1 MTNKRMMEIWNEIL
15 EKECGCYAD
24 ELGNRPCEYDE
35 TICQKCLH
43 PTISALFEQKW
54 KREVEKSTNT
64 FEVTISDSVTYEFD
78 ADNEDEAI
86 FLALEWYS
94 ERNPKI
100 ELTKKA

>member
-1 MTNKRMMEIWNEIL
+1 MTNKRMMKIWNEIL

-24 ELGNRPCEYDE
+24 EFGNRPCDYDE
-35 TICQKCLH
+35 TICQKCEDS
-43 PTISALFEQKW
+43 TILDLFNQKLQ
-54 KREVEKSTNT
+54 KTKKETNT
-64 FEVTISDSVTYEFD
+64 FEVTISDSVTYEVD

-86 FLALEWYS
+86 FMALGWFS